1 MELNKITKELLAEGW
16 TKDQTPEGFRPW
28 NDFYGGWEY
37 KPSVFRNFIFRTP
50 CGMLVKGDKVIDNMS
65 YMGVAWMV
73 ENDNPVINCPYY
85 SLRDCSMRHPL
96 LRDKFVFNY
105 KSRLGNIKHCS
116 VCRTDMPWD
125 YENSVEKVLDANKRE
140 EDELW
145 DAFLQQHKGR
155 ACRHQCHFNR
165 SEKKW
170 YIHYDPNDCVRYNCS
185 YCAILDKPVSQK
197 KANVYYDLKK
207 SYVKAGQGFLPDE
220 TICTIT
226 KGVKHLRASET
237 ICEAIVKYGRRWIQS
252 TVYLQN
258 HSFCFFGGVVEVLN
272 LRYEKRESRDL
283 LQDLQDVS
291 AGITVFHQSDIINQD
306 KAAKSARRIE
316 SQKRR
321 EERFKKLIRTNGFDR
336 LSSSDQIRARKHL
349 TAAEIA
355 QAEKEYRNSLL
366 PPPKDDQK
374 SLWDADD
381 VGIPYPNTE
390 RKGEIHMRDISQAV
404 KDTSRPV

>member
-1 MELNKITKELLAEGW
+1 M
-16 TKDQTPEGFRPW
+16 
-28 NDFYGGWEY
+28 
-37 KPSVFRNFIFRTP
+37 
-50 CGMLVKGDKVIDNMS
+50 
-65 YMGVAWMV
+65 
-73 ENDNPVINCPYY
+73 
-85 SLRDCSMRHPL
+85 
-96 LRDKFVFNY
+96 
-105 KSRLGNIKHCS
+105 
-116 VCRTDMPWD
+116 
-125 YENSVEKVLDANKRE
+125 
-140 EDELW
+140 
-145 DAFLQQHKGR
+145 
-155 ACRHQCHFNR
+155 
-165 SEKKW
+165 
-170 YIHYDPNDCVRYNCS
+170 
-185 YCAILDKPVSQK
+185 
-197 KANVYYDLKK
+197 
-207 SYVKAGQGFLPDE
+207 KAGQGFLPDE

-258 HSFCFFGGVVEVLN
+258 HSFCFFGGVIEVLN

-291 AGITVFHQSDIINQD
+291 AGITVFHQSDIIKQD

-321 EERFKKLIRTNGFDR
+321 EERFRKLIRTNGFDR

-349 TAAEIA
+349 NAAEIA

-381 VGIPYPNTE
+381 VGIPNQNTE
-390 RKGEIHMRDISQAV
+390 RKVETHMSDNPIKA
-404 KDTSRPV
+404 KDAPRPA